1 MEFKSLTDK
10 FHYIMTTDEL
20 YNIELELAI
29 NIVASIY
36 MATADK
42 NSNYMVFQTVNKC
55 REFIDLM
62 NSQCKTA
69 INFYELLNDT
79 DDVQNNACILSMCKE
94 SINKDDVNFTVQL
107 EVNPNGNDT
116 VDFLQY
122 IIKDRVIDKNINLR
136 KILKTLLY
144 DHNIKSFIKKY
155 DI

>member
-1 MEFKSLTDK
+1 MQFKSLTDK
-10 FHYIMTTDEL
+10 FYYIMTTDEL

-62 NSQCKTA
+62 NSQSKTA
-69 INFYELLNDT
+69 INFYELLKDT
-79 DDVQNNACILSMCKE
+79 DDVQNNACILSMCK
-94 SINKDDVNFTVQL
+94 DDENFTVQL

-116 VDFLQY
+116 VKFLQY

-155 DI
+155 DV

>member
-1 MEFKSLTDK
+1 MQFKSLTDK
-10 FHYIMTTDEL
+10 FYYIMTTDEL

-62 NSQCKTA
+62 NSQSKTA

-79 DDVQNNACILSMCKE
+79 DDVQNNACILSMCK
-94 SINKDDVNFTVQL
+94 DDENFTVQL
-107 EVNPNGNDT
+107 EVNPNENDT
-116 VDFLQY
+116 VKFLQY

-136 KILKTLLY
+136 KFLKNLLQ

-155 DI
+155 DV

>member
-1 MEFKSLTDK
+1 MQFKSLTDK
-10 FHYIMTTDEL
+10 FYYIMTTDEL

-62 NSQCKTA
+62 NSQSKTA

-79 DDVQNNACILSMCKE
+79 DDVQNNACILSMCK
-94 SINKDDVNFTVQL
+94 DDENFTVQL

-116 VDFLQY
+116 VKFLQY

-136 KILKTLLY
+136 KILKTLLQ

-155 DI
+155 DV

>member
-1 MEFKSLTDK
+1 
-10 FHYIMTTDEL
+10 MTTDEL

-62 NSQCKTA
+62 NSQSKTA

-79 DDVQNNACILSMCKE
+79 DDVQNNACILSMCK
-94 SINKDDVNFTVQL
+94 DDENFTVQL
-107 EVNPNGNDT
+107 EVNPNENDT
-116 VDFLQY
+116 VKFLQY

-136 KILKTLLY
+136 KFLKNLLQ

-155 DI
+155 DV

>member
-1 MEFKSLTDK
+1 MQFKSLTDK
-10 FHYIMTTDEL
+10 FYYILTSDEL

-42 NSNYMVFQTVNKC
+42 NSNYMVFPSVIKC

-62 NSQCKTA
+62 NSQSKTA

-79 DDVQNNACILSMCKE
+79 DDVQNNACILSMCK
-94 SINKDDVNFTVQL
+94 DDENFTAQL

-116 VDFLQY
+116 VKFLQY